1 MMHRTLKVVAIFIL
15 SVLITACTG
24 TASDYYT
31 SGSGS
36 TTLTWDA
43 PTQNSDNT
51 SLDDLNRY
59 VIYYGPASGALAY
72 SVIVQDPTA
81 TSFVVENLRVNIT
94 YIFAITAVNDNGVE
108 SDLSNIVTKMITQ

>member
-1 MMHRTLKVVAIFIL
+1 MMHRTHKVMAFVIL

-36 TTLTWDA
+36 ATLTWDA

-51 SLDDLNRY
+51 TLDDLNRY
-59 VIYYGPASGALAY
+59 VIYYGPASGTLSY
-72 SVIVQDPTA
+72 NVTVQDATA
-81 TSFVVENLRVNIT
+81 TTYVVENLRVNIS
-94 YIFAITAVNDNGVE
+94 YMFAITAVNDNGVE
-108 SDLSNIVTKMITQ
+108 SDFSNIVTKMITQ